1 MQGVFVLI
9 DLTYVFKFAADLVVK
24 PDTTPRHAG
33 FRGEL
38 QQTKES
44 ANAAAFE

>member
-24 PDTTPRHAG
+24 ADTDFFLLPTTVAYKGGSP
-33 FRGEL
+33 
-38 QQTKES
+38 
-44 ANAAAFE
+44 AAPFE